1 MVLIK
6 VEHLG
11 DQQKEQSAQHLYASQ
26 QKEVVV
32 QVTTLI
38 DVVLLFGAWQATVDV
53 AGVMSVEPDVGG
65 TQAGNYGSAH
75 EAANSGEEVEQAHDD
90 SIHGAWSYRHSKLQ
104 TCVEIGQESQW
115 GEGANTK
122 RKEGEK
128 GGKEQQR
135 RKKKAVGE
143 NRSS

>member
-11 DQQKEQSAQHLYASQ
+11 DQQKEQSAQHLYAGQ

-38 DVVLLFGAWQATVDV
+38 DVVLVFGAWQATVDV

-115 GEGANTK
+115 GGEYEKKGRRKRWEGAAEK
-122 RKEGEK
+122 KEEGSRRKEE
-128 GGKEQQR
+128 
-135 RKKKAVGE
+135 
-143 NRSS
+143 